1 MAAFALA
8 ACSED
13 PTTQAGGTAPSP
25 DGTVTLTGTVTVPD
39 MTVVQTRSV
48 DNDGWGIQS
57 LYGFCFGEGG
67 MFISRVRADV
77 KTAPPVLEGEFSLQ
91 IPSSTRI
98 IHFVAN
104 ANLDN
109 FDDAQNVGSYITSV
123 IPLLESTSGKMVY
136 WAEYRHEGDFTSG
149 ENIHIQMVR
158 NQARIEVR
166 VDESLAGEF
175 ETDGFSICNTY
186 ASGTVAPFDPA
197 TLSFG
202 WDATSVGGEY
212 PNLYVTLPTNAV
224 KATDAVEV
232 DHDQYRY
239 IFEDPNP
246 EDDQTYLIV
255 KGRAVGAAEWS
266 YYKVLFLREDKTP
279 WPIYRNMWYE
289 VVIRKSLADSPSY
302 STFAE
307 AKAGIPVND
316 VYVSVSPDIPTVSDG
331 QRVLSVGNTT
341 HLLDGTEGRYT
352 IPYTYRNIDGSTTGL
367 EAPSVSW
374 LSNDRVAQTD
384 MLLNNYDQLTGEG
397 TIEIVPFAAGT
408 TARYA
413 ELNLRAGVLSRTV
426 SLMLVRPFEFT
437 PVWISSGINGSVSDQ
452 AVTLVFQIPD
462 DYPQDLLPLECRIS
476 ANDITGTAETPLR
489 LIFQKDYTAEEW
501 GEETQWP
508 YKYVYEAQTPGTHRI
523 YFRTTHELTDDNSTL
538 ILEAKHFETVTKHIR
553 VTDDSRRL
561 EFVGLRD
568 YTELVQY
575 ALVPKIAGSE
585 IALQF
590 RFIDVSGSAVT
601 TDPGTTVRFYTNN
614 LEPAEGQTGLEE
626 VATDPEME
634 SNGRYL
640 SYTPQAADR
649 DGEGIY
655 TVRFRTRVAVSDE
668 PVRIAD
674 EHTQYA
680 SATMELSTYGYFPF
694 HFTVEGDNGT
704 QVIPYGP
711 GTPVTVRFDT
721 SGFTS
726 QTGEFIS
733 PGNVQYTCFI
743 ATENLEPD
751 PAYGSQGLTA
761 VNETGRVGYEYLVTA
776 SQPYTF
782 HFVTKNIV
790 SGETVRI
797 SSDETISYTE
807 ESVTLTNSPI
817 EGTLRY
823 GETRNPDDGTV
834 QPVEEDA
841 FVTIERPDGTRIG
854 YFTVGADGHY
864 TLTLRGEYDFEWKT
878 ANLTILYSPL
888 NSSERYGAVTSLE
901 SLFAAPDI
909 ILAKDWT
916 SQ

>member
-1 MAAFALA
+1 M
-8 ACSED
+8 
-13 PTTQAGGTAPSP
+13 
-25 DGTVTLTGTVTVPD
+25 
-39 MTVVQTRSV
+39 
-48 DNDGWGIQS
+48 
-57 LYGFCFGEGG
+57 
-67 MFISRVRADV
+67 
-77 KTAPPVLEGEFSLQ
+77 
-91 IPSSTRI
+91 
-98 IHFVAN
+98 
-104 ANLDN
+104 
-109 FDDAQNVGSYITSV
+109 
-123 IPLLESTSGKMVY
+123 
-136 WAEYRHEGDFTSG
+136 
-149 ENIHIQMVR
+149 
-158 NQARIEVR
+158 
-166 VDESLAGEF
+166 
-175 ETDGFSICNTY
+175 
-186 ASGTVAPFDPA
+186 
-197 TLSFG
+197 
-202 WDATSVGGEY
+202 
-212 PNLYVTLPTNAV
+212 
-224 KATDAVEV
+224 
-232 DHDQYRY
+232 
-239 IFEDPNP
+239 
-246 EDDQTYLIV
+246 
-255 KGRAVGAAEWS
+255 
-266 YYKVLFLREDKTP
+266 
-279 WPIYRNMWYE
+279 
-289 VVIRKSLADSPSY
+289 
-302 STFAE
+302 
-307 AKAGIPVND
+307 
-316 VYVSVSPDIPTVSDG
+316 
-331 QRVLSVGNTT
+331 
-341 HLLDGTEGRYT
+341 
-352 IPYTYRNIDGSTTGL
+352 
-367 EAPSVSW
+367 
-374 LSNDRVAQTD
+374 
-384 MLLNNYDQLTGEG
+384 
-397 TIEIVPFAAGT
+397 
-408 TARYA
+408 
-413 ELNLRAGVLSRTV
+413 
-426 SLMLVRPFEFT
+426 
-437 PVWISSGINGSVSDQ
+437 
-452 AVTLVFQIPD
+452 
-462 DYPQDLLPLECRIS
+462 PLECRIS

-523 YFRTTHELTDDNSTL
+523 YFRTTHALTDDNSTL
-538 ILEAKHFETVTKHIR
+538 ILEARHFETVTKHIR

-614 LEPAEGQTGLEE
+614 LEPAEGQAGLEE

-680 SATMELSTYGYFPF
+680 SATMELATYGYFPF

-807 ESVTLTNSPI
+807 ESVTLTNSLI

-823 GETRNPDDGTV
+823 GETRNPDDGTL

-916 SQ
+916 D